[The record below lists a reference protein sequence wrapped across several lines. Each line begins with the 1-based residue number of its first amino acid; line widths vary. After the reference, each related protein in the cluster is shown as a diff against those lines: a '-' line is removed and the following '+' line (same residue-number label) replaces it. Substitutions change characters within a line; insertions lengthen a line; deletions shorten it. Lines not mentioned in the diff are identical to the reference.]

1 MMKCSNWIE
10 KVSPFGINLLLF
22 DYFSPV
28 YDGLKQPVY
37 YTEEHPLRSAF
48 LEIILEEF
56 NVSFSL
62 VICAVELHSK
72 ITRFIVTLILRL
84 WPFVWIL
91 LQHPVH
97 ISITQVKSS
106 RSKTSQ
112 DFGPTNL
119 VNLGLVPCE
128 VSRGLGI
135 YILSSSLRI
144 RLGKERRID
153 LFWSKPWRVST
164 ISLFSSDFI
173 QTSISQERR
182 GASRLIT
189 LARWLTSNIMVP
201 SFLTLK
207 IPTLCWHGLEIFPPD
222 SSCHRAE
229 LLS

>member
-1 MMKCSNWIE
+1 MFKLNWISLPIWD
-10 KVSPFGINLLLF
+10 KFAFVRLLF
-22 DYFSPV
+22 SSLRWAETTSKFS
-28 YDGLKQPVY
+28 
-37 YTEEHPLRSAF
+37 EEHPLRSAF

-72 ITRFIVTLILRL
+72 ITRFIVTLIVRL

-97 ISITQVKSS
+97 ISSLKLS
-106 RSKTSQ
+106 RTKTSQ

-135 YILSSSLRI
+135 YILSSSLRSW
-144 RLGKERRID
+144 RRKEKSID
-153 LFWSKPWRVST
+153 LFWSEPQRLST

-173 QTSISQERR
+173 QTSISQDPGEVLP
-182 GASRLIT
+182 ASLRVT

>member
-22 DYFSPV
+22 NYFSPV
-28 YDGLKQPVY
+28 YDGLKQPVN
-37 YTEEHPLRSAF
+37 YTEENPLRSAF

-84 WPFVWIL
+84 WLWPFVWIL

-97 ISITQVKSS
+97 ISSLKLS
-106 RSKTSQ
+106 RTKTSQ

-135 YILSSSLRI
+135 YILSSFLRSW
-144 RLGKERRID
+144 RRKEKSID
-153 LFWSKPWRVST
+153 HFRSKPQQFLST
-164 ISLFSSDFI
+164 ISLFSPDFI
-173 QTSISQERR
+173 QTSISQER
-182 GASRLIT
+182 
-189 LARWLTSNIMVP
+189 
-201 SFLTLK
+201 
-207 IPTLCWHGLEIFPPD
+207 CFPP
-222 SSCHRAE
+222 HYE
-229 LLS
+229 